1 MDGNTVPALPVVTA
15 RLNYL
20 APLQGK
26 PFSYTYPP
34 PAGTPW
40 RSVSEAYTVAIA
52 DGRGRAAGFS
62 LDREGF
68 ELRHAPTTA
77 KDLYNEEELR
87 RVYYP
92 ECSSLVRAA
101 TGAAMVHV
109 FDHTI
114 RSSRDEQRKAQG
126 LREPVTRVHNDYTET
141 SGPRR
146 IRDMFPPDEAERL
159 LRGRYAFINVW
170 RPIRGPLQD
179 HPLALCDARTIRMS
193 DWIASDLIYRDRRGE
208 TYAVRFNP
216 AHRWFYFSDMQRD
229 EVVLIKCFDSL
240 TDGTARFSAH
250 TAFADPTTPTN
261 APPRE
266 SIEIRTMAFWPA

>member
-1 MDGNTVPALPVVTA
+1 MDGNTVPNSPVVTA
-15 RLNYL
+15 SLNYL
-20 APLQGK
+20 VPLAGK

-40 RSVSEAYTVAIA
+40 RSPSEAHTVAIA
-52 DGRGRAAGFS
+52 DGRRRAGSFS

-68 ELRHAPTTA
+68 ELRHAPIA
-77 KDLYNEEELR
+77 VRDLYDDAELR

-92 ECSSLVRAA
+92 ACAAIVQAA
-101 TGAAMVHV
+101 TGATAVHV

-114 RSSRDEQRKAQG
+114 RSGREDQRKAQG
-126 LREPVTRVHNDYTET
+126 LREPVTRVHNDYTDT

-146 IRDMFPPDEAERL
+146 VRDLFPAEEAERL
-159 LRGRYAFINVW
+159 LQGRYAFINVW

-179 HPLALCDARTIRMS
+179 HPLALCDARTIAPS
-193 DWIASDLIYRDRRGE
+193 DWIASDLIYRDRIGE
-208 TYAVRFNP
+208 TYAVKFNP
-216 AHRWFYFSDMQRD
+216 SHRWYYFSNMQRD
-229 EVVLIKCFDSL
+229 EVVLIKCFDAL

-250 TAFADPTTPTN
+250 TAFADPTTPAD

-266 SIEIRTMAFWPA
+266 SIEIRTMAFWLP